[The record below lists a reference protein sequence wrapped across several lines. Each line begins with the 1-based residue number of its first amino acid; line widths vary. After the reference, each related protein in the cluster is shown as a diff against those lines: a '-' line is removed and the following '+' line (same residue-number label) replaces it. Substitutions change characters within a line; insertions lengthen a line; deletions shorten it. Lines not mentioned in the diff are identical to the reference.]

1 MSAAK
6 IVFISSF
13 ALTLAGAAVAQT
25 REDREDLDRAPRVL
39 QVSPEETVLIERYVR
54 EETDVPVVEEHMTLR
69 PGSVIP
75 EGVPLRVFSKN
86 TELARFAYFISVDDK
101 VVIADPRTRTV
112 VRILDRKG

>member
-1 MSAAK
+1 MSIAK
-6 IVFISSF
+6 IAFLSSLV
-13 ALTLAGAAVAQT
+13 LTTAGAAVAQT
-25 REDREDLDRAPRVL
+25 LEERNDLDRAPRAL

-54 EETDVPVVEEHMTLR
+54 EEPEVPIIEEHMTLR
-69 PGSVIP
+69 PGSIIP

-112 VRILDRKG
+112 VRILDKKS